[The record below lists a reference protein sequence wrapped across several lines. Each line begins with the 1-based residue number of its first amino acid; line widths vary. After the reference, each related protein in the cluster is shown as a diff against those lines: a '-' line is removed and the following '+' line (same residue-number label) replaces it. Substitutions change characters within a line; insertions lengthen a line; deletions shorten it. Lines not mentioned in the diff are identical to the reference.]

1 MRGRR
6 VNVSTFQRVWE
17 GLRGLDLDRRRQ
29 SFSGLSEWEDIKMDG
44 DIGKLVSLILEDIF
58 IKWIQYALKSRRHN
72 SQLGVREKERGWTF
86 QKRKCFKKVMK
97 INRMSWSEK
106 LRVPGNVSVP

>member
-1 MRGRR
+1 
-6 VNVSTFQRVWE
+6 
-17 GLRGLDLDRRRQ
+17 
-29 SFSGLSEWEDIKMDG
+29 MDG

-58 IKWIQYALKSRRHN
+58 IRWIQYSLKSRRQN

-97 INRMSWSEK
+97 IKRKSWREK
-106 LRVPGNVSVP
+106 LRLPGNVSEP